1 MKTRETMG
9 PQALAARNHVHAPI
23 DARCLRQ
30 RIALA
35 SVLVVAGMLYT
46 WKLDQNGWANAYYS
60 AAVQAGQH
68 DPAAFFFG
76 SSDWGN
82 SITVDKPPLNL
93 WIMGI
98 SVRLFGL
105 NPWALMLP
113 QVIMTLGSTY
123 LIYALVRRSFPAY
136 AALLASWI
144 FATTPITVLLARYN
158 NPDPLMVLLMLAAL
172 YAAIRATE
180 DAGTGT
186 GTRFLLLSALFL
198 GLGFLAKQLQ
208 AFLVLPAIGAVFM
221 LFAKLEW
228 RKRLFAVVVSVGLLM
243 TVSLAWPLAVDMTPA
258 ESRPFVGGSTH
269 NSMLELT
276 VGYNGLDRVLRHD
289 EAPSVELIP
298 QEMRSVDSDAGVF
311 RLFNTNYGQEIGWL
325 LAPGLLSGLVLLW
338 LLAKRRFNR
347 SRSMLAVA
355 AVAWMATTYLMLSFM
370 GNNFHSYYTA
380 SLAAPMALCLGI
392 GAYLLVEST
401 KSFMARSITVVAL
414 LVGYIC
420 SNAMW
425 RLGSELPIEAG
436 SAVMFCGLL
445 TAALLAVRSPWPK
458 LERTVATMA
467 IAGLLVGPLICSLV
481 TAGTPQSGSNPLSG
495 SISRSPNTLSRF
507 LDGVKRSEPA
517 WAKGI
522 ALGNAPSPGLV
533 QYLKASETKCV
544 WAAATFPGQT
554 AAQFQLA
561 VGRPIMPLGG
571 FAAVDP
577 SPTLLQFKEWVQAG
591 KLCFFVD
598 QPEQLKVPGNSAELQ
613 AISAWTKQNF
623 TSEVIDGFTVYHL
636 VP

>member
-1 MKTRETMG
+1 MKSGQSIDLETL
-9 PQALAARNHVHAPI
+9 PARNPIHAPN
-23 DARCLRQ
+23 DARRLRQ
-30 RIALA
+30 GIALA
-35 SVLVVAGMLYT
+35 GVLIVAGVLYT

-105 NPWALMLP
+105 NPWALMMP

-123 LIYALVRRSFPAY
+123 LMYALVRRSFPAS

-172 YAAIRATE
+172 YAGIRASE
-180 DAGTGT
+180 RAGTK
-186 GTRFLLLSALFL
+186 FLLLSALFL

-208 AFLVLPAIGAVFM
+208 AFLVLPAIGAVFI
-221 LFAKLEW
+221 LFGKLEW
-228 RKRLFAVVVSVGLLM
+228 RKRIVTAVVSAGLLL

-276 VGYNGLDRVLRHD
+276 VGYNGIDRVLQHE
-289 EAPSVELIP
+289 EAPSVQLIP
-298 QEMRSVDSDAGVF
+298 QEMRSVESDAGLF

-325 LAPGLLSGLVLLW
+325 LAPGLLSCVVLLW
-338 LLAKRRFNR
+338 LVARRRFNR
-347 SRSMLAVA
+347 SRSTLAVA

-401 KSFMARSITVVAL
+401 KSFTARCVIVVSL
-414 LVGYIC
+414 LVGYTC

-436 SAVMFCGLL
+436 SAIMFCGLL
-445 TAALLAVRSPWPK
+445 TAALLAARSPWPK
-458 LERTVATMA
+458 LERAVATIA
-467 IAGLLVGPLICSLV
+467 VAGLLVGPLICSLV
-481 TAGTPQSGSNPLSG
+481 TAGTPQAGSNPLSG
-495 SISRSPNTLSRF
+495 GISRSPNTLSRF
-507 LDGVKRSEPA
+507 LDGVKRSDPA

-522 ALGNAPSPGLV
+522 ALGNIPSPGLV

-577 SPTLLQFKEWVQAG
+577 SPTLIQFQEWVRAG
-591 KLCFFVD
+591 KLCYLVD
-598 QPEQLKVPGNSAELQ
+598 QPEQLKVPGNSVEIQ

-623 TSEVIDGFTVYHL
+623 TSEVIDGFTVYRL
-636 VP
+636 AD